1 MLKEIIISIQAY
13 GRAHDLIKQHR
24 LWKWIL
30 LPGILYALMFMTSMY
45 FFAHT
50 SNNFFEWL
58 NQKTS
63 LNNWIKKEEVGL
75 LGFVTTMSSLIL
87 WVIIMQLYYSLFKFF
102 FLIIG
107 SPIFAYLSEK
117 TAAILNNEDLPFSF
131 KLLLEDIFRGIWI
144 AARNSVWQTVYVIA
158 IIFFCLLPLLGW
170 CTPLLA
176 LMIECYYYGF
186 SMVDYSM
193 KRNHKNAAE
202 SIFFIGR
209 HKGLALGNGMVFYIM
224 HLLPFVGWVLAP
236 AYSVIAATLSIVA
249 INSDT
254 TTIKEPEIFS

>member
-1 MLKEIIISIQAY
+1 MLKEIIIAIQAY
-13 GRAHDLIKQHR
+13 GRAHHLIKQHR

-30 LPGILYALMFMTSMY
+30 LPGILYALMFMFSLW

-58 NQKTS
+58 SQKTG
-63 LNNWIKKEEVGL
+63 LNNWIKKEDVGL
-75 LGFVTTMSSLIL
+75 LGFITTMSSLIL
-87 WVIIMQLYYSLFKFF
+87 WVVIMQLYFSVFKFF

-117 TAAILNNEDLPFSF
+117 TAAILNHQDIPFSIT
-131 KLLLEDIFRGIWI
+131 LLLEDILRGIRI
-144 AARNSVWQTVYVIA
+144 ALRNALWQTVYVAA
-158 IIFFCLLPLLGW
+158 IIFLCLVPLLGW

-176 LMIECYYYGF
+176 LLIECYYYGF

-193 KRNHKNAAE
+193 KRNNKNSSE
-202 SIFFIGR
+202 SIFFIGQ
-209 HKGLALGNGMVFYIM
+209 HKGLALGNGLVFYIM
-224 HLLPFVGWVLAP
+224 HLLPIIGWVLAP
-236 AYSVIAATLSIVA
+236 AYSVIAATLSVVEI
-249 INSDT
+249 SSE